1 MGKFLKVIFL
11 VIFAAAAA
19 AAIVLYWGS
28 SRAIQYPAV
37 DFSKNYGALALLQ
50 NPNRSGSNG
59 FQSLWLAGLDASGAR
74 RRALVDSDAQA
85 AKHFDYADLLALGGA
100 PSLQEASA
108 GNIAR
113 SFPSRSQT
121 PSAFAGEPPGF
132 SWCEPLLDNDA
143 FDACVAKVNAAPEAY
158 ESFLKAK
165 SQPLKDLE
173 KLASYGH
180 FTDPFLGD
188 STPAAAYFPAAH
200 VLAYPQTL
208 AVSLFERGEYA
219 DAFGAVCANAALG
232 RKLMQDPNS
241 SAHFAQGAILLQSS
255 SFAFLQ
261 MLSRAPSDA
270 PVPES
275 CPEAFSELSN
285 ADASICSSLAR
296 DMRIAA
302 SALNTAA
309 PAPAGAGIKE
319 AQAREQSFAE
329 LGKIS
334 MLPASAL
341 CNRKAY
347 GAVMSDSKF
356 SEPMPKAELRLA
368 DFSRPGFRCRRGD
381 AMACIVLKTL
391 KATGEPRYSEAFN
404 GLQNRALDARFVA
417 QLANYLLAYSESM
430 RKGSEAEARAEEQ
443 NTAEEKAAFGGSSPF
458 AAGSFF
464 ASEKMMS
471 FNINPDRNFIA
482 DDDGRSFSF
491 VTYANGKRASA
502 ALPHSK
508 TSAPEPARV
517 ATSYL
522 TSLVLQDEREIARFA
537 GQEAQRMESQD
548 FRMPAPEEFPLSFR
562 NRPSG
567 VAQRLKKAFHAAAAD
582 KKTAGAVG
590 FPSAGGAEAETEAQE
605 SPKATPAQPRS
616 DKTPD
621 GSKPGKTQPE
631 PKRPAGHSGQ
641 DAGDGDGDADN
652 AAAETQATRP
662 QGAKAALDGP
672 TGAARPDAGNET
684 NAAGAPIGDHS
695 EGESFGPP
703 PERAPTA
710 NYVKGKTDAF
720 GNPLPPSNPT
730 PPQR

>member
-1 MGKFLKVIFL
+1 MCI
-11 VIFAAAAA
+11 
-19 AAIVLYWGS
+19 
-28 SRAIQYPAV
+28 R
-37 DFSKNYGALALLQ
+37 
-50 NPNRSGSNG
+50 
-59 FQSLWLAGLDASGAR
+59 
-74 RRALVDSDAQA
+74 DS
-85 AKHFDYADLLALGGA
+85 
-100 PSLQEASA
+100 
-108 GNIAR
+108 
-113 SFPSRSQT
+113 
-121 PSAFAGEPPGF
+121 
-132 SWCEPLLDNDA
+132 
-143 FDACVAKVNAAPEAY
+143 
-158 ESFLKAK
+158 
-165 SQPLKDLE
+165 
-173 KLASYGH
+173 
-180 FTDPFLGD
+180 
-188 STPAAAYFPAAH
+188 
-200 VLAYPQTL
+200 
-208 AVSLFERGEYA
+208 
-219 DAFGAVCANAALG
+219 
-232 RKLMQDPNS
+232 
-241 SAHFAQGAILLQSS
+241 
-255 SFAFLQ
+255 
-261 MLSRAPSDA
+261 
-270 PVPES
+270 
-275 CPEAFSELSN
+275 
-285 ADASICSSLAR
+285 
-296 DMRIAA
+296 
-302 SALNTAA
+302 
-309 PAPAGAGIKE
+309 
-319 AQAREQSFAE
+319 
-329 LGKIS
+329 
-334 MLPASAL
+334 
-341 CNRKAY
+341 
-347 GAVMSDSKF
+347 
-356 SEPMPKAELRLA
+356 
-368 DFSRPGFRCRRGD
+368 
-381 AMACIVLKTL
+381 

-430 RKGSEAEARAEEQ
+430 RKGAEAEARAEEQ
-443 NTAEEKAAFGGSSPF
+443 NTAAEKAAFGGSSPF

-482 DDDGRSFSF
+482 DDDGRTFSF

-537 GQEAQRMESQD
+537 GQEAQKAESQD
-548 FRMPAPEEFPLSFR
+548 FRMPAAEEFPLSFR

-567 VAQRLKKAFHAAAAD
+567 VAQRLKKAFPAVAAD

-590 FPSAGGAEAETEAQE
+590 FPGAGGAEAETEAQE
-605 SPKATPAQPRS
+605 SPKAAPAQPRS
-616 DKTPD
+616 NQTPD

-720 GNPLPPSNPT
+720 GNPLPPSSPT